1 MMKSFRFRLL
11 IAAVAVLLGSTLAKS
26 QTPDDAPPP
35 PPMHHGFGM
44 GDHMGFF
51 ARELNLT
58 DDQKTQMKAIMKKEH
73 PSMKPLLEQQHQI
86 DLQLRQ
92 YVEGSFDQVKVQALA
107 KQKAKIQSQLTV
119 AETRVHNQLYQI
131 LTSDQKSQLKQLET
145 EHEARMQHEPPP
157 PPEE

>member
-1 MMKSFRFRLL
+1 MKSFRFRLL

-107 KQKAKIQSQLTV
+107 KQKAKIQGQLTV

-157 PPEE
+157 PEE

>member
-107 KQKAKIQSQLTV
+107 KQKAKIQGQLTV

-157 PPEE
+157 PEE